1 MNTDRENRIEEHLEE
16 YEFLK
21 SIAWIEEKFPE
32 VYKQYMKDLEEHGWG
47 CKHDP
52 YYRHCYGGGK
62 VPVPCCYYCT
72 EFDGDRCHKEW
83 NNNDDCYYIP
93 WRDDKEP
100 DELCECYEWNGE
112 WEDE

>member
-1 MNTDRENRIEEHLEE
+1 MNSERENWIDEHIEE
-16 YEFLK
+16 YEFFK
-21 SIAWIEEKFPE
+21 GIEWIEKKFPE
-32 VYKQYMKDLEEHGWG
+32 VYAKFIKDMEEHGCG

-52 YYRHCYGGGK
+52 YYKYCYGGGR

-72 EFDGDRCHKEW
+72 EYDGDRCHKEW
-83 NNNDDCYYIP
+83 NNNDDCYYID

-100 DELCECYEWNGE
+100 YELCECYEWNGE